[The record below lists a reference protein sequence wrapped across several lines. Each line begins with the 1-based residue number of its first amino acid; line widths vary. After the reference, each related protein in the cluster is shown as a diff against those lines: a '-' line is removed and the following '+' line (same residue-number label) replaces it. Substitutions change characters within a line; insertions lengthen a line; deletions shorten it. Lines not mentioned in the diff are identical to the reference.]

1 MKTLKEKD
9 EKILQLNKEV
19 YDLKVQVGKKDAV
32 AKDLEAN
39 LTSESGQAQQLQD
52 QITKLKTDLQT
63 STEQYEKEIR
73 ALKADK
79 TIFNH

>member
-63 STEQYEKEIR
+63 STE
-73 ALKADK
+73 
-79 TIFNH
+79 